1 MGEISIEPKFNIHET
16 YKKVR
21 ILNPYRNA
29 GSSLQPET
37 TAYISRVEADGGEVI
52 NPTYVNEAFSL
63 LKSKGILDTD
73 YSWLSASFGLI
84 KDVNDNVSKLYS
96 LKGAQWDL
104 IGQNTL
110 SATWRATGSQT
121 SMPVITLDKDRAAV
135 YFRPSAATVL
145 SQPNTIFSVHSTVY
159 VESNQYIYDGYNSS
173 GRNLL
178 LRQSSQ
184 YVAGAGSYPNS
195 TVGAD
200 ANTHII
206 QINFQGGTSSMYVD
220 DITALSSTNMGTTS
234 LSYIT
239 LGNWWSESPS
249 YSLGGDWS
257 ELLVLNGGIS
267 AADIEIRELLNG
279 KYNTYT

>member
-1 MGEISIEPKFNIHET
+1 MGEISIDPKFNIHET

-63 LKSKGILDTD
+63 LKGKGILDTD

-104 IGQNTL
+104 IGQEIL
-110 SATWRATGSQT
+110 SATWKATGSQT
-121 SMPVITLDKDRAAV
+121 SMPVITMDKDRAVA
-135 YFRPSAATVL
+135 FKPSVTTNLA
-145 SQPNTIFSVHSTVY
+145 QPNTMFSVHSTVY
-159 VESNQYIYDGYNSS
+159 VESNQYIYDGTSYG
-173 GRNLL
+173 GRSTLF
-178 LRQSSQ
+178 RQDNE
-184 YVAGAGSYPNS
+184 YKAGTSDFA
-195 TVGAD
+195 TTTIGAD

-206 QINFQGGTSSMYVD
+206 QVNFQGSTSSMYVD
-220 DITALSSTNMGTTS
+220 DITALNSVDLGTRS
-234 LSYIT
+234 FGYMT
-239 LGNWWSESPS
+239 LGNFLSVANTFA
-249 YSLGGDWS
+249 LGGDWS
-257 ELLVLNGGIS
+257 EFLVLDGGIS